1 MFDQREKIA
10 LLIDGVNLFAAS
22 KALGFNVDFRKLL
35 EAFRKRAYLLR
46 ANYYAALVEDQETSS
61 IRPLIA
67 WLDYNGYRVVTKPVR
82 ESTDSLGR
90 RKVEGNMDVELAI
103 DAIELAE
110 TADHLVI
117 FSGDGNFTSLVAA
130 LQRKGR
136 KVSVVSSMSTRPP
149 MISDALRREAD
160 HFIDLVKLRAEISR
174 ETPERASNGSEI
186 GPQYRHLRRE
196 AATGLHH
203 KPRVD
208 KV

>member
-46 ANYYAALVEDQETSS
+46 ANYYAALVEDQETST

-174 ETPERASNGSEI
+174 ETPERASNGSENRSAVST
-186 GPQYRHLRRE
+186 PE
-196 AATGLHH
+196 A
-203 KPRVD
+203 
-208 KV
+208 

>member
-1 MFDQREKIA
+1 MFDQREKIVV
-10 LLIDGVNLFAAS
+10 LIDGANLFAAS
-22 KALGFNVDFRKLL
+22 KALGFDIDFRKLL

-46 ANYYAALVEDQETSS
+46 ANYYSALAEDQATAT
-61 IRPLIA
+61 IRPLID
-67 WLDYNGYRVVTKPVR
+67 WLDYNGYRVVTKPIR
-82 ESTDSLGR
+82 EFTDSLGR
-90 RKVEGNMDVELAI
+90 RKVKGNMDVELAI
-103 DAIELAE
+103 DAIEISK

-174 ETPERASNGSEI
+174 ETPERASNGSENRSAVST
-186 GPQYRHLRRE
+186 PE
-196 AATGLHH
+196 A
-203 KPRVD
+203 
-208 KV
+208 

>member
-82 ESTDSLGR
+82 EFTDSLGR

-174 ETPERASNGSEI
+174 ETPERASHGSENK
-186 GPQYRHLRRE
+186 PAVSTLE
-196 AATGLHH
+196 A
-203 KPRVD
+203 
-208 KV
+208 

>member
-82 ESTDSLGR
+82 ESTGSLGR
-90 RKVEGNMDVELAI
+90 RKIEGNMDVELAI

-174 ETPERASNGSEI
+174 ETPERASNGSENRSAVST
-186 GPQYRHLRRE
+186 PE
-196 AATGLHH
+196 A
-203 KPRVD
+203 
-208 KV
+208 

>member
-82 ESTDSLGR
+82 EFTNSLGR

-103 DAIELAE
+103 DAMELAE

-174 ETPERASNGSEI
+174 ETPERASNRSENR
-186 GPQYRHLRRE
+186 PAVSTLE
-196 AATGLHH
+196 A
-203 KPRVD
+203 
-208 KV
+208 